1 VNRTAA
7 VVAVVASKRD
17 KSGDGGPKLSLK
29 TAGQVVVHGDNLEVN
44 CMATVVAVVASNGDQ
59 Q

>member
-1 VNRTAA
+1 MLA